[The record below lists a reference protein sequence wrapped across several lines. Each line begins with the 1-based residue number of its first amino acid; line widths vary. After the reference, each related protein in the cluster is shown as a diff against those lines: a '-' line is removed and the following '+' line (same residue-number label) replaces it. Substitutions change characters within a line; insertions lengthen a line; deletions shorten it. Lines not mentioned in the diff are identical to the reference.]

1 MNLSR
6 SVKVRII
13 AFVLLSALGIVY
25 ITASYLGFVD
35 RILGRG
41 ITVTATLPTSGGLF
55 EGSEVTYRGVKI
67 GKVSKMTA
75 TRDGISLQLKLQEGT
90 KLPVDAPMYVHNL
103 SAVGEQYLDFEPP
116 DDEGPYAEEGTTLAG
131 NADSMPVDEG
141 DLLVTIDA
149 FVNSVDK
156 RNLQVVVAELGDMFQ
171 GTGPSLQTMLDQGGT
186 FVDTAYDHTEETK
199 ALLDDGL
206 VVLRTQQGQRE
217 NIKSFARDL
226 ALITR
231 SLKESDGDL
240 RGVLQGTPGAAVEID
255 KLLRDLE
262 PTLPVLLGNAISIN
276 QMMVTHLDGLEQLLV
291 IFPRTIAGGFTGTT
305 PDGYGHVNLQYD
317 NAVPPCTQGYM
328 PSSQWRPPSDLTD
341 SAIFPAQ
348 CKAGPPYVMR
358 GTRYAPGNA
367 GNPSAG
373 RLYRSSYD
381 PMTGQIAGIVD
392 ADGDPVLAGQQG
404 NLSILGD
411 DAWKWLLVGPVAGQ

>member
-6 SVKVRII
+6 SVKVRIA
-13 AFVLLSALGIVY
+13 AFLVLSAIGIVY

-41 ITVTATLPTSGGLF
+41 ITISATLPTSGGLF

-67 GKVSKMTA
+67 GKVSKMTP
-75 TRDGISLQLKLQEGT
+75 TREGILLELKLKEGT
-90 KLPVDAPMYVHNL
+90 QLPMDSPMYVHNL

-116 DDEGPYAEEGTTLAG
+116 DDEGPYAKEGTTLKG

-141 DLLVTIDA
+141 DLLITIDA

-156 RNLQVVVAELGDMFQ
+156 RNLQVVVSELGDMFQ
-171 GTGPSLQTMLDQGGT
+171 GTGPSLQTMLDEGGT
-186 FVDTAYDHTEETK
+186 FVDAAYAHTEETK

-217 NIKSFARDL
+217 NIRSFARNL
-226 ALITR
+226 ALLTR

-240 RGVLQGTPGAAVEID
+240 RAVLQGTPGTAVEID
-255 KLLRDLE
+255 KLLRDLK
-262 PTLPVLLGNAISIN
+262 PTLPVLLGNAVSVN
-276 QMMVTHLDGLEQLLV
+276 QMVVSHLDGIEQLLV
-291 IFPRTIAGGFTGTT
+291 VFPRTIAGGFTGTP

-317 NAVPPCTQGYM
+317 NNVPPCTQGYM
-328 PSSQWRPPSDLTD
+328 PSNQWRPPNDLTD
-341 SAIFPAQ
+341 GEIFPAQ
-348 CKAGPPYVMR
+348 CAAGPPYAMR

-381 PMTGQIAGIVD
+381 PVTGQIAGAVD
-392 ADGDPVLAGQQG
+392 ADGDPVIVRDQG

-411 DAWKWLLVGPVAGQ
+411 DAWKWLLVGPVALR

>member
-1 MNLSR
+1 MNLSN
-6 SVKVRII
+6 SVKIRIA
-13 AFVLLSALGIVY
+13 AFLVLSAVGIVY

-35 RILGRG
+35 RVLGRG

-55 EGSEVTYRGVKI
+55 VGSEVTYRGVKI

-75 TRDGISLQLKLQEGT
+75 TREGITLEMKLEEGT

-131 NADSMPVDEG
+131 DLDSMPVDEG
-141 DLLVTIDA
+141 DLLVSIDA

-156 RNLQVVVAELGDMFQ
+156 ENLQVLIEELGVMFK
-171 GTGPSLQTMLDQGGT
+171 GTGPPLQTMLDEGGR
-186 FVDTAYDHTEETK
+186 FVDVAYEHTDETK
-199 ALLDDGL
+199 ALLDSGL
-206 VVLRTQQGQRE
+206 IVLRTQQGQRE
-217 NIKSFARDL
+217 NIRSFSRDL

-231 SLKESDGDL
+231 SLKESDADL

-262 PTLPVLLGNAISIN
+262 PTLPVLLGNAVSVN
-276 QMMVTHLDGLEQLLV
+276 QMVLSHIDGFEHLLV
-291 IFPRTIAGGFTGTT
+291 VFPRVIAGGFTGTT

-317 NAVPPCTQGYM
+317 NDVPPCTKGYM
-328 PSSQWRPPSDLTD
+328 PSNEWRPPSDLTD
-341 SAIFPAQ
+341 SKIFPAK
-348 CKAGPPYVMR
+348 CEEPPPATMR

-373 RLYRSSYD
+373 RLYRSTYD
-381 PMTGQIAGIVD
+381 PVTGQIAGAVD
-392 ADGDPVLAGQQG
+392 AEGDPVIAQDQG
-404 NLSILGD
+404 NLSVLGD